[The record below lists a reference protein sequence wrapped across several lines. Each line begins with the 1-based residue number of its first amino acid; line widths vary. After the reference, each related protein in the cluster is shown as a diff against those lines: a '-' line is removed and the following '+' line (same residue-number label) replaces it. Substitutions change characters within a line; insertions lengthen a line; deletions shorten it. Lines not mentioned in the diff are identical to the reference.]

1 MALYEKLLNST
12 VSVGFENVS
21 VVETQGNQTE
31 TNLTGIKE
39 LVAAVAQITEEMV
52 RLWEYVGAIGQ
63 KLGMA
68 VAVENSG

>member
-1 MALYEKLLNST
+1 M
-12 VSVGFENVS
+12 S